1 MSGHSKWATIH
12 RQKEVKD
19 GKRGA
24 IFTKYAHAITIAAR
38 QKEDYKL
45 RLAVEK
51 ARAVNMPKD
60 NIQRA
65 IDRASGSD
73 SASLEEVIFEGFAP
87 GGVAIIVEG
96 LTDSRLRMT
105 QAVREVLEKSG
116 GTVGSHGSVS
126 YMFNHLGEVIVKSS
140 QKDELELSKDD
151 WMVTCAKDK
160 LAETKE
166 DLEKMGYE
174 IESMELVYL
183 PINEVEVKDPE
194 LRERIESIISRLEDI
209 DEVTKVWSNYA

>member
-12 RQKEVKD
+12 RQKEIKD

-38 QKEDYKL
+38 QKEEYKL

-65 IDRASGSD
+65 IDRAFG
-73 SASLEEVIFEGFAP
+73 AGAAALEEVVFEAFAP
-87 GGVAIIVEG
+87 GGVAVIIEG
-96 LTDSRLRMT
+96 LTDNRSRMG
-105 QAVREVLEKSG
+105 QGIREIVEKSG
-116 GTVGSHGSVS
+116 GTVGGNGSVS
-126 YMFNHLGEVIVKSS
+126 YLFSHLGEIKVKET
-140 QKDELELSKDD
+140 QEDILSLVKDD
-151 WMVTCAKDK
+151 WIVTCTKDK
-160 LAETKE
+160 LSETKD

-174 IESMELVYL
+174 IKSM
-183 PINEVEVKDPE
+183 
-194 LRERIESIISRLEDI
+194 
-209 DEVTKVWSNYA
+209 